1 VILKEVY
8 LLSVKVE
15 VKKVRYIVNIFL
27 LSLFI
32 LACSDDQI
40 IQLPS
45 NNVSKETEWVK
56 TFGGSKNEQAKSIVK
71 TDDGGYA
78 VLGFTQS
85 NDGDVS
91 DKPGVSFDYWLMKF
105 GANDELQWD
114 KTYGGTLDDKGTKLI
129 QTQDG
134 GYVIVGYSQSNDE
147 DATQNAG
154 SHDFWM
160 VKLNSSGTVLWEKS
174 LGYVGLDKAL
184 SVIQVSDGGYV
195 VTGIIDVTASGGAG
209 NSKAVMHAG
218 GDFWAVKLNAN
229 GDTLWTK
236 YFGGGLSEI
245 PNDLIETQDN
255 GFILVGTSDSA
266 DVDISNNKGGYDF
279 WLVKIDANGVL
290 VWEKSF
296 GGSEID
302 EAYAITA
309 TEDGNYVV
317 VGDTRSVNVDVSQNS
332 GSADLWLIK
341 ITPSGNLIWEK
352 TFGGISFDAGR
363 SVAKT
368 EDNGFLIAGSSRS
381 VEGNLTVNNGQ
392 NDAWV
397 MKVSSSGVLEWQKT
411 VGGSQIDFAY
421 GAVELNDK
429 KVVLVGE
436 SSSSD
441 FDIIE
446 NKGFTDLLIA
456 KIK

>member
-1 VILKEVY
+1 VGY
-8 LLSVKVE
+8 LLF
-15 VKKVRYIVNIFL
+15 VRAQINAMKI
-27 LSLFI
+27 
-32 LACSDDQI
+32 I
-40 IQLPS
+40 IQICVVSILLFSCSNDETNQLPN

-71 TDDGGYA
+71 TQDGGYA

-91 DKPGVSFDYWLMKF
+91 DKIGVSFDYWLMKF
-105 GANDELQWD
+105 GANDELQWN
-114 KTYGGTLDDKGTKLI
+114 KTYGGTLDDKGAKLI

-134 GYVIVGYSQSNDE
+134 GYAIVGYSQSNDE

-154 SHDFWM
+154 SHDFWV
-160 VKLNSSGTVLWEKS
+160 VKLNNSGTVLWEKS

-184 SVIQVSDGGYV
+184 SIIQTSDNGYL

-209 NSKAVMHAG
+209 NSKSVMHAG

-302 EAYAITA
+302 EAYGITA

-317 VGDTRSVNVDVSQNS
+317 VGDTRSTDVDVSQNS

-341 ITPSGNLIWEK
+341 ITPNGELIWEK

-363 SVAKT
+363 SIAKT
-368 EDNGFLIAGSSRS
+368 EDNGFLISGSSRS

-397 MKVSSSGVLEWQKT
+397 MKVNNSGALEWQKT

-429 KVVLVGE
+429 KVILVGE
-436 SSSSD
+436 SSSND
-441 FDIIE
+441 FDILE